1 MPPKTKISASFSI
14 LSPNFRVLAD
24 LKRLNTNKRTGR
36 LPFFFYLAN
45 ANFLGM
51 VKDFLMTDS
60 TVEELGEYM
69 GKLLYDDIAD
79 MLTDEEIELFET
91 YIRASS
97 DKRLYESINDI
108 SGDLY
113 DRRDTVYIKEYVKEL
128 YKKMDGMYADMVN
141 EIQRGLKRRLED
153 LVYEMMYQFELAHG
167 LY

>member
-1 MPPKTKISASFSI
+1 
-14 LSPNFRVLAD
+14 
-24 LKRLNTNKRTGR
+24 
-36 LPFFFYLAN
+36 
-45 ANFLGM
+45 M

-91 YIRASS
+91 YIRAVS
-97 DKRLYESINDI
+97 DKRLYESINDVH
-108 SGDLY
+108 GDLY
-113 DRRDTVYIKEYVKEL
+113 DERVDTVYIKEYVKEL
-128 YKKMDGMYADMVN
+128 YKKMDGMYSDMVN

-153 LVYEMMYQFELAHG
+153 LVDEMMYQFELAHG

>member
-1 MPPKTKISASFSI
+1 
-14 LSPNFRVLAD
+14 
-24 LKRLNTNKRTGR
+24 
-36 LPFFFYLAN
+36 
-45 ANFLGM
+45 M

-60 TVEELGEYM
+60 TVEKLGEYM
-69 GKLLYDDIAD
+69 GKLLYDDMAD

-91 YIRASS
+91 YIRATS

-113 DRRDTVYIKEYVKEL
+113 DKRDTVYIKEYVKEL

-141 EIQRGLKRRLED
+141 EIEYGLKQRIED
-153 LVYEMMYQFELAHG
+153 LTYEMMYQFELAHG